1 MGPSTVPRPDG
12 YFRDFPAVI
21 RHSNCEA
28 KGVLRLRNT
37 RSRLLNLLV
46 CIFCVAASSS
56 LHAQHASDDPV
67 AAADDAFGLTM
78 GLESI
83 GMYGPQGVRGFS
95 PQVAGNVRIDGLYF
109 DQQGYLSNRVVDGS
123 TIRVG
128 VSESAYP
135 FPAPTG
141 IVDYSLRSAEAATPS
156 ASAVVSAGPFDAG
169 GASVDGVIPLTQELR
184 LPIGVSYQDESQSL
198 AGSFPGYSAR
208 YISLG
213 ATPQWKPD
221 DRISIRLIVDHS
233 ETTRA
238 DTMPILFTAGDYAP
252 PYLPRRYLGQHWA
265 RGDTSADNYG
275 GLLKARLTTHWS
287 LAAGIFRSIYN
298 SPVSYT
304 DLYLNAQPDGSADRS
319 IVAYP
324 DQSISSTSGEVRLTG
339 QFLAGSWSNTFFLM
353 TRGRD
358 TSSKYGGEDESDLG
372 QMSVGATT
380 QFPEPQFRFTQQ
392 TLDTTKLYSTGAAYK
407 LGWNKRMELAL
418 GVQQEFYKA
427 VETVPQFPI
436 QRRSDDPLRAYF
448 SGAEYLTSK
457 LTVYEGYTQGL
468 EDSGIAPGT
477 AANPNAILP
486 VTRTWQADAGVRY
499 LLTSKV
505 KVIVGVFEI
514 HKPYFNLDEDNVDRQ
529 LGTQRAQGVE
539 VSLSGEPL
547 PNLHLTAGALLG
559 RVSISGFDLAAQGI
573 GRDAFGQPRSQGSM
587 TANYSIPFWP
597 AFSVDAT
604 FQHYGAAPASVND
617 AVIGPA
623 IDTASVGAR
632 YRLTVM
638 DAPATL
644 RVLVQNVTDKYV
656 EATGF
661 TPGWYAV
668 PPRSIFAYL
677 TVDLGGRR

>member
-1 MGPSTVPRPDG
+1 M
-12 YFRDFPAVI
+12 I
-21 RHSNCEA
+21 RHSNWEA
-28 KGVLRLRNT
+28 LGVLWHRNT
-37 RSRLLNLLV
+37 RSRLLSLLV

-83 GMYGPQGVRGFS
+83 GMYGPQGVRGFN

-141 IVDYSLRSAEAATPS
+141 IVDYSLRSAEGATPS
-156 ASAVVSAGPFDAG
+156 ASVVVSAGPFDAG
-169 GASVDGVIPLTQELR
+169 GVSVDGMIPLTPELR
-184 LPIGVSYQDESQSL
+184 LPIGVGYQEESQSY
-198 AGSFPGYSAR
+198 AGSFPGYTAR
-208 YISLG
+208 NISLG
-213 ATPQWKPD
+213 ATPQWKPN
-221 DRISIRLIVDHS
+221 DRITIRLIAEHS
-233 ETTRA
+233 GTTRA
-238 DTMPILFTAGDYAP
+238 DNMPILFTAGDYEP

-265 RGDTSADNYG
+265 KSDTSADNYG

-304 DLYLNAQPDGSADRS
+304 DLYLNAQADGSADRS

-324 DQSISSTSGEVRLTG
+324 DQSIASTSGEVRLTG

-372 QMSVGATT
+372 QTSVGATT

-392 TLDTTKLYSTGAAYK
+392 TLDTTKLYSTGVAYK
-407 LGWNKRMELAL
+407 LGWNKRMDLAL

-436 QRRSDDPLRAYF
+436 QRRSDDPLRAYL
-448 SGAEYLTSK
+448 SGAEYLTPK
-457 LTVYEGYTQGL
+457 LTAYEGYTQGL
-468 EDSGIAPGT
+468 EDSGVAPGT

-486 VTRTWQADAGVRY
+486 ATRTWQADAGLRY

-547 PNLHLTAGALLG
+547 PHLHITAGVLLG
-559 RVSISGFDLAAQGI
+559 SVSISGFDLAAQGI

-587 TANYSIPFWP
+587 NANYSIPFWP
-597 AFSVDAT
+597 AVSVDAT

-632 YRLTVM
+632 YRLAVM
-638 DAPATL
+638 GASATL
-644 RVLVQNVTDKYV
+644 RVLVQNVTNKYV

-661 TPGWYAV
+661 TPGWFAV

-677 TVDLGGRR
+677 TVDVGGRR

>member
-1 MGPSTVPRPDG
+1 
-12 YFRDFPAVI
+12 
-21 RHSNCEA
+21 
-28 KGVLRLRNT
+28 
-37 RSRLLNLLV
+37 
-46 CIFCVAASSS
+46 
-56 LHAQHASDDPV
+56 V

-109 DQQGYLSNRVVDGS
+109 DQQGYLSNRVVEGS

-141 IVDYSLRSAEAATPS
+141 IVDYSLRSADAATAR
-156 ASAVVSAGPFDAG
+156 ASVVVTGGPFDAG
-169 GASVDGVIPLTQELR
+169 GVSIDGMIPLTQELR
-184 LPIGVSYQDESQSL
+184 LPIGVGYQQESQSL
-198 AGSFPGYSAR
+198 AGSFPGYHAR
-208 YISLG
+208 NISLG
-213 ATPQWKPD
+213 ATPQWKPND
-221 DRISIRLIVDHS
+221 HITIRLIADHS

-238 DTMPILFTAGDYAP
+238 DNMPILFTDGDFSP
-252 PYLPRRYLGQHWA
+252 PYIPRRYLGQRWA
-265 RGDTSADNYG
+265 KNDTSADNFG
-275 GLLKARLTTHWS
+275 GLVKARLTTHWS
-287 LAAGIFRSIYN
+287 LAAGIFQSIYN

-304 DLYLNAQPDGSADRS
+304 DLYLNAEPDGSADRS

-339 QFLAGSWSNTFFLM
+339 QFLTDSWSNTFFLM

-358 TSSKYGGEDESDLG
+358 TTSKYGGEDEVDLG

-380 QFPEPQFRFTQQ
+380 QFPEPQFHFTQQ
-392 TLDTTKLYSTGAAYK
+392 TLDTTKLYSTGVAYK
-407 LGWNKRMELAL
+407 LGWNRRMDLAL

-436 QRRSDDPLRAYF
+436 QRRSDDPLRAYL

-457 LTVYEGYTQGL
+457 LTAYEGYTQGL
-468 EDSGIAPGT
+468 EDSGTAPGT

-486 VTRTWQADAGVRY
+486 ATRTWQADAGVRY

-547 PNLHLTAGALLG
+547 PHLHVTAGVLLG
-559 RVSISGFDLAAQGI
+559 SVAISGFDLAAQGI

-597 AFSVDAT
+597 ALSVDAT
-604 FQHYGAAPASVND
+604 FSHYGAAPASVND

-623 IDTASVGAR
+623 VDATLVGAR
-632 YRLTVM
+632 YRLAVM
-638 DAPATL
+638 GAPATL
-644 RVLVQNVTDKYV
+644 RILVQNVTNKYV